1 MIIKNNMLKIDIKMV
16 KILVFIGTLST
27 IIYLSFNFYQ
37 PENKNT
43 MEMNLICPKYL
54 SYEKVE
60 VLNINASTSSDYLES
75 ITISFKQDNTQ
86 LDLISI
92 RRFEYK
98 LENIFFED
106 VEFSLKE
113 NEVNKNSRLLI
124 SIIARD
130 KYGYES
136 KKYCIYKSFELIN
149 NPNE

>member
-1 MIIKNNMLKIDIKMV
+1 MIIKNKMLKVDIKIV
-16 KILVFIGTLST
+16 KVLVFIGTLTT

-37 PENKNT
+37 PDIKNT
-43 MEMNLICPKYL
+43 MEMNLICPNFL
-54 SYEKVE
+54 SYEKDS
-60 VLNINASTSSDYLES
+60 VLNINASTSSEYLES
-75 ITISFKQDNTQ
+75 ITIALKQDNTQ
-86 LDLISI
+86 LDLLSI
-92 RRFEYK
+92 RQYEYK

-106 VEFSLKE
+106 VVLSLKE
-113 NEVNKNSRLLI
+113 NEVNKNSRLVI